1 MKTAFL
7 GAVALLSLSA
17 QAVQAQ
23 TAPPANAGPAIPG
36 VCVYHN
42 ERLLAQSS
50 VGQALNTGM
59 QRLVQEVQAEL
70 TPYST
75 TIQSEAQAL
84 QQGGQT
90 ADPDGSRL
98 RALQQRVQEAQ
109 QLEQTREVELRYT
122 RAQQLNIIAQATD
135 PIVVAVHQ
143 ERGCGILFDRESV
156 YIVNPAM
163 DVTDTVIERLNAQL
177 PTISFSRQSPPQQQ
191 QAPVGQ
197 PGTVPNP

>member
-7 GAVALLSLSA
+7 GAVALLALGA

-23 TAPPANAGPAIPG
+23 TAGPANPGPAIPG

-42 ERLLAQSS
+42 ERLLAQSTA
-50 VGQALNTGM
+50 GQALNSGM

-70 TPYST
+70 TPYSN
-75 TIQSEAQAL
+75 TIQSEAQQI
-84 QQGGQT
+84 QQGA

-122 RAQQLNIIAQATD
+122 RAQQLNIIAQAVD

-143 ERGCGILFDRESV
+143 ERGCGILIDRESV

-163 DVTDTVIERLNAQL
+163 DVTDTVIERLNGQL
-177 PTISFSRQSPPQQQ
+177 PTLSFTRQSPPQQQ
-191 QAPVGQ
+191 APAGQ